1 MTDRQKVYTKV
12 VKTLKEMMEMSH
24 QGHLVTLAMLI
35 TGIVMGR
42 NAQLSQISAEVPAD
56 AKDKSVEMRLRR
68 WVKHAGIDPD
78 IIYMP
83 FTRQILEA
91 LSGSPLILVMDGSQA
106 GRGCM
111 VLMVGVLYK
120 KRALPI
126 AWIAYKGKKGHT
138 TAQRHIQALEKVLP
152 LLPDDSKVVL
162 LGDAEYDTTE
172 MLLWMKKHTNWQYVL
187 RTSPQ
192 IYVQEGQNSQP
203 IGNYPL
209 SKGQLFH
216 RQQVGFTQDAVIS
229 LNLIG
234 WWASRYDDPIFL
246 VSNIANPYQ
255 ACRFYRRRF
264 QIETFFSDQKSRG
277 FHIHKSHLADPARLS
292 RLLIAACLAYI
303 WMICQGLWVIV
314 SNNVGLIDRTDRMD
328 KSLFRLGL
336 DWIKCA
342 LKRNL
347 HFEPVFWFQPV
358 ELSANVLR
366 REIHNI
372 IKCKP

>member
-42 NAQLSQISAEVPAD
+42 NAQLSQISAEVPTE
-56 AKDKSVEMRLRR
+56 AKDKSIEMRLRR

-78 IIYMP
+78 IVYMP
-83 FTRQILEA
+83 FARQILA
-91 LSGSPLILVMDGSQA
+91 GLSGAPLVLVMDGSQA

-111 VLMVGVLYK
+111 ILMVGVLYK
-120 KRALPI
+120 NRALPI

-152 LLPDDSKVVL
+152 LLPEGSEVVL

-172 MLLWMKKHTNWQYVL
+172 MLLWMQNHTNWQHVL
-187 RTSPQ
+187 RTSSQ

-203 IGNYPL
+203 IGEYPL
-209 SKGQLFH
+209 NKGQLFH
-216 RQQVGFTQDAVIS
+216 RQQVGFTQDASVS

-234 WWASRYDDPIFL
+234 WWASRYEEPIFL
-246 VSNIANPYQ
+246 ISNITNPYQ

-314 SNNVGLIDRTDRMD
+314 SNNVGLIDRTDRID

-347 HFEPVFWFQPV
+347 HFEPIFWFKPV
-358 ELSANVLR
+358 EFPAYVR
-366 REIHNI
+366 
-372 IKCKP
+372 